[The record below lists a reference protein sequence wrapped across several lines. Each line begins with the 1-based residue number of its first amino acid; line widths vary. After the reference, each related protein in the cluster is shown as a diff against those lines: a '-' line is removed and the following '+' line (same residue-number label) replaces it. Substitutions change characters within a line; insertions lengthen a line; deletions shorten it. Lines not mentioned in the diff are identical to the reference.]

1 MERNENA
8 VLPNCCYRVS
18 IKLLIQDDEEKYLL
32 VKTEKGTY
40 SFIWWGLDFDETPEQ
55 CARRETQEE
64 TWLKLSYFNNTPK
77 LFFTTKPPHKDF
89 YVAWVMYSA
98 KIDNLESF
106 IPSDECIELGYFS
119 LEEMK
124 SLNLGNRAKK
134 FLDIMKEKIEW
145 NSL

>member
-18 IKLLIQDDEEKYLL
+18 IKLLIQDEEGRYLL
-32 VKTEKGTY
+32 AKKENWEY

-64 TWLKLSYFNNTPK
+64 TWLELSYFDNAPK

-89 YVAWVMYSA
+89 YVARTMYSA
-98 KIDNLESF
+98 KIESLDTF
-106 IPSDECIELGYFS
+106 TPSDECTELKYFS

-124 SLNLGNRAKK
+124 SLNLWDRAKK
-134 FLDIMKEKIEW
+134 FLEIMKEK
-145 NSL
+145 